1 MGNDRWRYVL
11 AMLIFTTALVF
22 KYRDGS
28 LDRLGCILWFMGLI
42 VTIASWVLYMRKNV
56 SQSESQGS

>member
-11 AMLIFTTALVF
+11 MMLLFTTVLMF

-28 LDRLGCILWFMGLI
+28 LDRLGCVIWIIGLI
-42 VTIASWVLYMRKNV
+42 MTIVSWRLYMRQHV
-56 SQSESQGS
+56 STEDNSR